1 MLRIENLSKAF
12 DGHMLFEGVSLT
24 AQSGEIVAL
33 AGPSGIGKTTFI
45 RCINFL
51 ERPDSGSVTVDDL
64 TLDARTATRQDIC
77 RLCARCGM
85 VFQDYAL
92 FKHRTALQNVMEAQL
107 AVLRRSRAKA
117 RERAIQALERVEMAG
132 YADRYPSQLSGGQ
145 QQRVAI
151 ARAAAMDPSVL
162 LMDEPTSALD
172 PELTDSVVALVRGVA
187 DAHRTV
193 LVVTH
198 DAAFARKV
206 SDRILVMENGK
217 LSDA

>member
-1 MLRIENLSKAF
+1 MLRVEHLSKAF
-12 DGHMLFEGVSLT
+12 DGQVLFRDVSLI
-24 AQSGEIVAL
+24 AENGEIVAL

-45 RCINFL
+45 RCVNFL
-51 ERPDSGSVTVDDL
+51 ERADEGRVTVDDL
-64 TLDARTATRQDIC
+64 TLDARTATRRDIC

-107 AVLRRSRAKA
+107 AVLRRSRIKAK
-117 RERAIQALERVEMAG
+117 ERALLELARVGMAE
-132 YADRYPSQLSGGQ
+132 YADRYPAQLSGGQ

-151 ARAAAMDPSVL
+151 ARAVAMDPSVL

-172 PELTDSVVALVRGVA
+172 PALTDSVAALVRGAA
-187 DAHRTV
+187 DARRTV
-193 LVVTH
+193 VVVTH

-206 SDRILVMENGK
+206 ADRTLILENGK
-217 LSDA
+217 LIDA

>member
-1 MLRIENLSKAF
+1 MEIRELRKSFGANTVLKGI
-12 DGHMLFEGVSLT
+12 DLT
-24 AQSGEIVAL
+24 VEKGDVIAIL
-33 AGPSGIGKTTFI
+33 GPSGSGKTTLL

-107 AVLRRSRAKA
+107 AVLRRSRAEA
-117 RERAIQALERVEMAG
+117 RERALQALERVEMAG